1 MKARFVRPLSG
12 QPLTRLCIRWIFFI
26 PLLITLLSA
35 VGVQAQNTSISGT
48 IKDEK
53 GAILSGVTVTIKGTK
68 TSTASDAEGKFT
80 LHAVPAQATLVFS
93 HIGFITREEKLTG
106 ETNLAIALQAQSI
119 DMNEVVV
126 VGYGTQ
132 KKINLTGAIATV
144 GGNDLN
150 KRIATNPTQLLQ
162 GKLPGLT
169 LTQGSGEAG
178 NEGNVLRVRGI
189 GTYSGAGTEPLIIV
203 DGIPGSLSALDPAN
217 IASVTLL
224 KDAASAAIYGTR
236 GANGVILVTTKSG
249 GSNGFHLSYDYNVGI
264 TSATSL
270 PKLVYNSAEFM
281 QLYNQAANNSGAPTA
296 NRFSQAAIDAYANAT
311 DKNLYPNVNWMDLML
326 RTVTAQ
332 NHHLAL
338 SGGRNGTS
346 YNVGLGYF
354 DQPDIMLGFSYKK
367 YNLQLNVN
375 SKINER
381 VNFGTSLTL
390 NYSKRVYARQ
400 GSQDQ
405 FLSTLSQSPLYGP
418 KLPDGSGRYTSVAYP
433 FQSPN
438 KNPVAV
444 AENAAANTS
453 DYYIQG
459 NVFVNVKLLDGLEW
473 RTSGGLNFDF
483 QKTFD
488 FKPIINQYFWFSGPN
503 DPPHRVLDVG
513 GQGLSVT
520 DSNYIYPVV
529 YSQLTYSK
537 TIGDHSFK
545 VLSGTQAEYNKGQ
558 SLNAGRLVYPNN
570 DLREINAGAS
580 GSQLNGGT
588 ASEWSLF
595 SLYGRV
601 NYDYKEKYLM
611 EVNYRYD
618 ASSRFPPS
626 NKWGFF
632 PSLSVG
638 WRVAR
643 EKFMEGVTW
652 LNDWKLRGSWGEL
665 GNQNIRNYPYQP
677 VYEPGS
683 AYPFGSSLASGV
695 RQTTLVDDDIRWEA
709 TKVIDVGTDI
719 TVLNNRLTLTADWY
733 NKETYDILYQQ
744 SLPSYIGLTAPIINF
759 GKVRNTGVE
768 ISAQYNDQIGEVK
781 YAVGGNFQAN
791 KNKLV
796 KFGAPVISGTT
807 INMEGQPYGSFY
819 LYEYAGIFQ
828 SDDEI
833 SKSPKQPYSP
843 KPGYMKFKDLYED
856 GVIDAN
862 DRVLVSGIYP
872 KANYSVNA
880 SAEWKNFDLTVF
892 LYGSYGQKIFVNGWG
907 MQPFNQN
914 SVPTTDWLNA
924 WTPQNPST
932 TMPMI
937 YLTGNGSNISN
948 NANTN
953 STYYLK
959 DASFLRIKNVQAGY
973 TLPAKYAKRIAMSN
987 LRVYFA
993 ADNLATFSKFPG
1005 LDPERVATNT
1015 RYVSHPQNRVLT
1027 FGVRAVF

>member
-1 MKARFVRPLSG
+1 MKVRFAIPMPLF
-12 QPLTRLCIRWIFFI
+12 L
-26 PLLITLLSA
+26 PLLFTLLAA
-35 VGVQAQNTSISGT
+35 VRVQAQNISISGT

-53 GAILSGVTVTIKGTK
+53 GGVLTGVTVTIKGTRV
-68 TSTASDAEGKFT
+68 STASDADGKFT
-80 LHAVPAQATLVFS
+80 LHAVPAQSTLVFS

-106 ETNLAIALQAQSI
+106 ESNLTIVLQEQSI
-119 DMNEVVV
+119 NMNEVVV

-132 KKINLTGAIATV
+132 KKINLTGAVVTV

-169 LTQGSGEAG
+169 VTQGSGEAG
-178 NEGNVLRVRGI
+178 NENNVLRVRGL
-189 GTYSGAGTEPLIIV
+189 GTYSGAGTEPLVIV

-236 GANGVILVTTKSG
+236 GANGVILVTTKTG
-249 GSNGFHLSYDYNVGI
+249 GSGGFHLAYDYNLGI
-264 TSATSL
+264 TTATSL

-281 QLYNQAANNSGAPTA
+281 QLYNQAADNSGAPTA
-296 NRFSQAAIDAYANAT
+296 NRFTQAAIDAYANAT
-311 DKNLYPNVNWMDLML
+311 DKNVYPNVNWLNLML
-326 RTVTAQ
+326 RTVTTQ
-332 NHHLAL
+332 NHHLSL

-354 DQPDIMLGFSYKK
+354 DQPDIMLGFSFKK

-375 SKINER
+375 SKVNER
-381 VNFGTSLTL
+381 VNFGSSLTL

-418 KLPDGSGRYTSVAYP
+418 TLPDGSGRYTSVAYP
-433 FQSPN
+433 FQTPN
-438 KNPVAV
+438 KNPVAI

-459 NVFVNVKLLDGLEW
+459 NVFVNVKVLEGLEW
-473 RTSGGLNFDF
+473 KTSGGLNFDF
-483 QKTFD
+483 QKTYD
-488 FKPIINQYFWFSGPN
+488 FKPIINQYLWFSGPN
-503 DPPHRVLDVG
+503 DPAHRVLDVG
-513 GQGLSVT
+513 GQGLTVT
-520 DSNYIYPVV
+520 DNNYIYPIV
-529 YSQLTYSK
+529 YSQLTYNK

-545 VLSGTQAEYNKGQ
+545 ILSGTQAEYNKTQ
-558 SLNAGRLVYPNN
+558 SLNASRLVYPNN
-570 DLREINAGAS
+570 DLREINAGAP

-588 ASEWSLF
+588 ANEWSLF

-601 NYDYKEKYLM
+601 NYDFREKYLVEM
-611 EVNYRYD
+611 NYRYD

-632 PSLSVG
+632 PSVSAG
-638 WRVAR
+638 WRVSR
-643 EKFMEGVTW
+643 EKFMEPVTW
-652 LNDWKLRGSWGEL
+652 LNDWKLRASWGKL
-665 GNQNIRNYPYQP
+665 GNQNITNYPYQS
-677 VYEPGS
+677 VYEAGY
-683 AYPFGSSLASGV
+683 AYPFGSSLGSGV
-695 RQTTLVDDDIRWEA
+695 RQNTLVDTNIRWE
-709 TKVIDVGTDI
+709 TTRVIDLGTDI
-719 TVLNNRLTLTADWY
+719 TLLNNRLTLTADWY

-744 SLPSYIGLTAPIINF
+744 SLPGYIGLTAPIINF

-768 ISAQYNDQIGEVK
+768 ISAQYNDQIGTVK
-781 YAVGGNFQAN
+781 YSVGGNFQAN

-796 KFGAPVISGTT
+796 KFGAPVISATT

-843 KPGYMKFKDLYED
+843 KPGYMKFKDIKED
-856 GVIDAN
+856 GVIDAS

-892 LYGSYGQKIFVNGWG
+892 LYGSYGQKIYVNGWG

-924 WTPQNPST
+924 WTTQNPST
-932 TMPMI
+932 TLPMI
-937 YLTGNGSNISN
+937 YLTGTGNISN
-948 NANTN
+948 NASTN

-959 DASFLRIKNVQAGY
+959 DASFLRIKNVQVGY
-973 TLPAKYAKRIAMSN
+973 NLPAKYAKRLAMSS

-1005 LDPERVATNT
+1005 LDPERIVTNT
-1015 RYVSHPQNRVLT
+1015 RYVTHPQNRVLS
-1027 FGVRAVF
+1027 FGARVMF

>member
-1 MKARFVRPLSG
+1 MKQRFAMPLPG
-12 QPLTRLCIRWIFFI
+12 QPPARSSIRWLVFVPFLFI
-26 PLLITLLSA
+26 LFAAIP
-35 VGVQAQNTSISGT
+35 GHAQNRSITGT
-48 IKDEK
+48 IRDEK
-53 GAILSGVTVTIKGTK
+53 GGLLTGVTVTIKGTQL
-68 TSTASDAEGKFT
+68 STASDAGGKFV
-80 LHAVPAQATLVFS
+80 LHEVPAQATLVFS
-93 HIGFITREEKLTG
+93 HVGFVTREEKLTG
-106 ETNLAIALQAQSI
+106 ETNLAIVMQEQSVN
-119 DMNEVVV
+119 MNEVVV

-132 KKINLTGAIATV
+132 KKINLTGAVATV
-144 GGNDLN
+144 GGDDLN

-169 LTQGSGEAG
+169 ITQGSGEAG
-178 NEGNVLRVRGI
+178 NENNVLRVRGL
-189 GTYSGAGTEPLIIV
+189 GTYSGAGTDPLVIV
-203 DGIPGSLSALDPAN
+203 DGIPGSLTSLDPAN

-236 GANGVILVTTKSG
+236 GANGVILVTTKTG
-249 GSNGFHLSYDYNVGI
+249 GNNGFHLSYDYNVGI
-264 TSATSL
+264 TSATQL
-270 PKLVYNSAEFM
+270 PKLIYNSATFM
-281 QLYNQAANNSGAPTA
+281 QLYNQAADNSGAPA
-296 NRFSQAAIDAYANAT
+296 ASRFSQAAIDAYAHAT
-311 DKNLYPNVNWMDLML
+311 DKNLYPNVNWLKLML

-332 NHHLAL
+332 NHHLSL

-346 YNVGLGYF
+346 YNIGLGYF

-375 SKINER
+375 SKINEH
-381 VNFGTSLTL
+381 VNVGSSLTL

-405 FLSTLSQSPLYGP
+405 FLSTLSQAPLYGP

-433 FQSPN
+433 FEVVN

-459 NVFVNVKLLDGLEW
+459 NVFVNVKVLEGLEW
-473 RTSGGLNFDF
+473 KTSGGLNFDF
-483 QKTFD
+483 QKTYD
-488 FKPIINQYFWFSGPN
+488 FRPAIYQYLWFAGPS
-503 DPPHRVLDVG
+503 DPYHKALDVG
-513 GQGLSVT
+513 GQGLTVT
-520 DSNYIYPVV
+520 DNNYIYPIVF
-529 YSQLTYSK
+529 SQLTYSK

-545 VLSGTQAEYNKGQ
+545 LLSGTQAEYNKTQ
-558 SLNAGRLVYPNN
+558 SLNASRLVYPNN
-570 DLREINAGAS
+570 DLREINAGAT

-595 SLYGRV
+595 SLYGRL
-601 NYDYKEKYLM
+601 NYDFKERYLL
-611 EVNYRYD
+611 EANYRYD

-632 PSLSVG
+632 PSLSLG
-638 WRVAR
+638 WRVSR
-643 EKFMEGVTW
+643 EAFMEPVTW
-652 LNDWKLRGSWGEL
+652 LSDWKLRASWGKL
-665 GNQNIRNYPYQP
+665 GNQNITNYPYQN
-677 VYEPGS
+677 VYETGY
-683 AYPFGSSLASGV
+683 AYPFGSTLSSGV
-695 RQTTLVDDDIRWEA
+695 RQNSLVDTNIRWETTRA
-709 TKVIDVGTDI
+709 IDLGTDI

-744 SLPSYIGLTAPIINF
+744 SLPAYIGLTAPIINY
-759 GKVRNTGVE
+759 GKVRNTGIEV
-768 ISAQYNDQIGEVK
+768 SAQYNDHIGDVK
-781 YAVGGNFQAN
+781 FSVGGNFQAN

-807 INMEGQPYGSFY
+807 INMEGKPYGSFY
-819 LYEYAGIFQ
+819 LYEFAGIFQ
-828 SDDEI
+828 SADEV

-843 KPGYMKFKDLYED
+843 KPGYMKFKDENND

-872 KANYSVNA
+872 KANYSINA
-880 SAEWKNFDLTVF
+880 SAAWKNFDITIF

-914 SVPTTDWLNA
+914 SVPTTDWLNG

-932 TMPMI
+932 TLPMI
-937 YLTGNGSNISN
+937 YLTGTGNISN
-948 NANTN
+948 NASTS

-959 DASFLRIKNVQAGY
+959 DASFLRIKNIQVGY
-973 TLPAKYAKRIAMSN
+973 NVPAKYAKRAAMSS
-987 LRVYFA
+987 LRIYVA

-1005 LDPERVATNT
+1005 LDPERIVTNT
-1015 RYVSHPQNRVLT
+1015 RYVSHPQNRVIS
-1027 FGVRAVF
+1027 FGIRTMF

>member
-1 MKARFVRPLSG
+1 MKTRFAMPLQG
-12 QPLTRLCIRWIFFI
+12 HLQTRLCRLFI
-26 PLLITLLSA
+26 MSLLITLLAA
-35 VGVQAQNTSISGT
+35 VQVQAQSITISGT

-53 GAILSGVTVTIKGTK
+53 GAALSGVTVTIKGTK
-68 TSTASDAEGKFT
+68 TSTASDEGGKFT
-80 LHAVPAQATLVFS
+80 LQAVPAKGTLVFS
-93 HIGFITREEKLTG
+93 HVGFINREEKLTG
-106 ETNLAIALQAQSI
+106 ETNLAIVLQEQSVN
-119 DMNEVVV
+119 MNEVVV

-169 LTQGSGEAG
+169 VTQGSGEAG
-178 NEGNVLRVRGI
+178 NESNVLRVRGL
-189 GTYSGAGTEPLIIV
+189 GTYSGAGTEPLVIV

-236 GANGVILVTTKSG
+236 GANGVILVTTKTG
-249 GSNGFHLSYDYNVGI
+249 GNGGFHLSYDYNVGI
-264 TSATSL
+264 TKATSL

-311 DKNLYPNVNWMDLML
+311 DKDLYPNVNWLNLML
-326 RTVTAQ
+326 RTVTVQ
-332 NHHLAL
+332 NHHLSL

-354 DQPDIMLGFSYKK
+354 DQPDIMLGFSFKK
-367 YNLQLNVN
+367 YNLQLNIN
-375 SKINER
+375 SKVNER
-381 VNFGTSLTL
+381 VNFGSSLTL

-438 KNPVAV
+438 KNPVAI

-459 NVFVNVKLLDGLEW
+459 NVFVNVKVLEGLEW
-473 RTSGGLNFDF
+473 KTSGGLNFDF

-503 DPPHRVLDVG
+503 DPAHRVLDVG

-520 DSNYIYPVV
+520 DNNYIYPIV
-529 YSQLTYSK
+529 YSQLTYNK

-545 VLSGTQAEYNKGQ
+545 ILSGTQAEYNKTQ
-558 SLNAGRLVYPNN
+558 SLNASRLVYPNN
-570 DLREINAGAS
+570 DLREINAGAT
-580 GSQLNGGT
+580 GSQLNAGT

-601 NYDYKEKYLM
+601 NYDYKEKYLL
-611 EVNYRYD
+611 EANYRYD

-652 LNDWKLRGSWGEL
+652 LNEWKLRGSWGEL
-665 GNQNIRNYPYQP
+665 GNQNITNYPYQS
-677 VYEPGS
+677 VYEPGY
-683 AYPFGSSLASGV
+683 AYPFGSSLGSGV
-695 RQTTLVDDDIRWEA
+695 RQNTMVDTNIRWEA
-709 TKVIDVGTDI
+709 TRVINFGTDI
-719 TVLNNRLTLTADWY
+719 ALLNNRLTLTAEWY

-744 SLPSYIGLTAPIINF
+744 SLPAYIGLTAPIINF
-759 GKVRNTGVE
+759 GKVRNTGIE
-768 ISAQYNDQIGEVK
+768 IIAQYNDQIGEVK
-781 YAVGGNFQAN
+781 YSLGANYQAN

-796 KFGAPVISGTT
+796 KFGPPVISGTT

-833 SKSPKQPYSP
+833 SKSPKQPFSP
-843 KPGYMKFKDLYED
+843 KPGYMKFKDVFED

-862 DRVLVSGIYP
+862 DRVLVSGINP
-872 KANYSVNA
+872 KANYSINA

-937 YLTGNGSNISN
+937 YLTGTGNISN
-948 NANTN
+948 NANTS

-959 DASFLRIKNVQAGY
+959 DASFLRIKNVQVGY
-973 TLPAKYAKRIAMSN
+973 NLPAKHAKRIAMSS
-987 LRVYFA
+987 LRLFFA

-1005 LDPERVATNT
+1005 LDPERVVTNT
-1015 RYVSHPQNRVLT
+1015 RYVTHPQNRVLT
-1027 FGVRAVF
+1027 FGARATF